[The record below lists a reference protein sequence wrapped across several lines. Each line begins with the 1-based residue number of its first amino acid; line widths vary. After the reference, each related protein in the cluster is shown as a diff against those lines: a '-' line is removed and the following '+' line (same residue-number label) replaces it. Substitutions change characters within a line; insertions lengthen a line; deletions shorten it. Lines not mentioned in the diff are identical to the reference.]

1 MSVGTTMGIN
11 VCQDDAL
18 LYLDGRLAT

>member
-11 VCQDDAL
+11 VRQDDAL

>member
-1 MSVGTTMGIN
+1 VGTTMGIN
-11 VCQDDAL
+11 VRQDDAL